1 MPTENY
7 LGFDIGGTKI
17 TAVLASSE
25 GRVKKRL
32 EVKTR
37 KFRGVA
43 ELIDQI
49 QVTGKQFDHFDEV
62 GVIFPAPISNS
73 GISLTAPN
81 LIGWDEV
88 NISKRLKQIFHR
100 EVFIEND
107 ATAQAISV
115 KLFDKGKKYSN
126 YVYLVVGTGIGG
138 GIFVNNEVY
147 RGGNGYAGELGHTVV
162 LANGP
167 LCGCGR
173 RGCIESLAS
182 GRSLARRAI
191 ENSKEVRNSPFLSS
205 IPLERISAED
215 IFSGRKLGDHFCTFL
230 VDETVYYLSVAIANY
245 INELDPEA
253 IFLGGGLMKND
264 PAFVSELKDAV
275 DNELGKYYRD
285 VPIMRVADRTVE
297 LAPIALP
304 IYETMKRKKN

>member
-88 NISKRLKQIFHR
+88 NIRKRLKQIFHR

-115 KLFDKGKKYSN
+115 KLFDKGKKYRKS
-126 YVYLVVGTGIGG
+126 
-138 GIFVNNEVY
+138 
-147 RGGNGYAGELGHTVV
+147 
-162 LANGP
+162 
-167 LCGCGR
+167 
-173 RGCIESLAS
+173 
-182 GRSLARRAI
+182 
-191 ENSKEVRNSPFLSS
+191 RNL
-205 IPLERISAED
+205 
-215 IFSGRKLGDHFCTFL
+215 
-230 VDETVYYLSVAIANY
+230 
-245 INELDPEA
+245 
-253 IFLGGGLMKND
+253 
-264 PAFVSELKDAV
+264 AFVFYL
-275 DNELGKYYRD
+275 LYY
-285 VPIMRVADRTVE
+285 E
-297 LAPIALP
+297 
-304 IYETMKRKKN
+304 